1 MEKIDHFTD
10 KAKRDYLLLR
20 DALDNGNQ
28 KAYAQLMSYYRDPI
42 YYLLLKMIKNPYD
55 AEDLTIEAFGKAFRN
70 LDRYTVDY
78 AFSTWLFRIAV
89 NNCIDFLRKKNCT
102 PSCIDQ
108 DICAC
113 ENSMQEL
120 NNPYEQSTPED
131 TFIEKQRITMMRW
144 AVEQLRPKYRTLI
157 ELRYFEE
164 LSYEEI
170 SKELNISMSNVKI
183 QLFRAK
189 DMLSAIMGNMK
200 HSI

>member
-70 LDRYTVDY
+70 LDRYTIDY

-120 NNPYEQSTPED
+120 NNPYEQNTPQ
-131 TFIEKQRITMMRW
+131 I
-144 AVEQLRPKYRTLI
+144 
-157 ELRYFEE
+157 
-164 LSYEEI
+164 LS
-170 SKELNISMSNVKI
+170 
-183 QLFRAK
+183 
-189 DMLSAIMGNMK
+189 
-200 HSI
+200 

>member
-1 MEKIDHFTD
+1 MEKNDHFTD

-70 LDRYTVDY
+70 LDRYTIDY

-120 NNPYEQSTPED
+120 NNPYEQNTPED
-131 TFIEKQRITMMRW
+131 TFMEKQRITMMRW